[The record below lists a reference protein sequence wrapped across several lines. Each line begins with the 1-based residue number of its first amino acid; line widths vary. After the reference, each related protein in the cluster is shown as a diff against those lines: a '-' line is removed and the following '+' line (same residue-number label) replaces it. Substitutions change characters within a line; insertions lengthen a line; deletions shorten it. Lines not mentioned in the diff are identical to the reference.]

1 MPIES
6 RGGWKPDGDAD
17 QTNGPCRARGKQ
29 KCEYPRRRPAL
40 LGKRCC
46 CILKRGCLNTNSGG
60 TADDSSVLCVIIDR
74 TDVFYKEVVA
84 MSEIDWRRRKAIKE
98 KKQNKYTE
106 RRGKEN
112 EKIK

>member
-1 MPIES
+1 MFFQKVYSITTTNHQGDKTDSVPIES
-6 RGGWKPDGDAD
+6 RGCWKPDGDAD

-60 TADDSSVLCVIIDR
+60 TADDSSVLCVNFDR
-74 TDVFYKEVVA
+74 TDVFL
-84 MSEIDWRRRKAIKE
+84 
-98 KKQNKYTE
+98 
-106 RRGKEN
+106 
-112 EKIK
+112 